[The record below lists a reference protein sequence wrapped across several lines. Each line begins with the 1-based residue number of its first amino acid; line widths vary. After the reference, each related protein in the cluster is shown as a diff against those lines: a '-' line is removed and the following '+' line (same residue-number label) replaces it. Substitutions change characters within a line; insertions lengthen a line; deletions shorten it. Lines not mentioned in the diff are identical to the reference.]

1 MNGKIA
7 VVGANQQALV
17 FAALAAKAGFEVTV
31 IEQKPKNE
39 VAYGWTDDMEA
50 AALADAGLP
59 KPPEDCYV
67 DSCTP
72 VFVAPNSSKRVEI
85 TDAGEPQD
93 LALKRRRF
101 NAWLEERAIDAGAR
115 IVYERRVE
123 KALHDGKKIIGLQVD
138 NGGAVSCDL
147 LVDCGGVNSAI
158 REQLADSFPI
168 TGRIDNGDKFFVRRT
183 VFERPAGSEYK
194 YKKQIYLKHLGERGI
209 SWCNLAGDGKYADAL
224 IGRIGSLNDENYA
237 RALDD
242 LKKDNSIIGG
252 KVICDGEKLQ
262 IPLRKPLPRMTLPGY
277 VLLGDSA
284 CMTIPLIGSGMA
296 SSIRAAK
303 MLADVIS
310 NPRGEAFSQEN
321 LYCYQLAFM
330 KRIGSEH
337 AFINTMKNWLLS
349 ADNGDI
355 TLMIDSGLLACVVA
369 SAEGASGGMPKAVCR
384 IAAKRPPLLIKLIN
398 LLIKA
403 MRAKKTALSMPEEYD
418 EKQFDLWRNKY
429 ERI

>member
-31 IEQKPKNE
+31 IEQKPRGE

-59 KPPEDCYV
+59 MPPEDCYV
-67 DSCTP
+67 DSCAP
-72 VFVAPNSSKRVEI
+72 VFVAPNSSRRVEI

-101 NAWLEERAIDAGAR
+101 NAWLEERAAREGAR
-115 IVYERRVE
+115 IVYGRRVE
-123 KALHDGKKIIGLQVD
+123 KALHDGIKVVGLQVD
-138 NGGAVSCDL
+138 NGSAVSCDL
-147 LVDCGGVNSAI
+147 LIDCGGVNSAV

-168 TGRIDNGDKFFVRRT
+168 TGKIDPKDTFFVRRT
-183 VFERPAGSEYK
+183 VFDRPEGTSCR
-194 YKKQIYLKHLGERGI
+194 YKKQIYLKHLGESGI
-209 SWCNLAGDGKYADAL
+209 SWCNSAGDGKYADVL
-224 IGRIGSLNDENYA
+224 IGRIGALSDETHC
-237 RALDD
+237 RALGD
-242 LKKDNSIIGG
+242 LKKDNPIIGDTAHCG
-252 KVICDGEKLQ
+252 GEKLQ
-262 IPLRKPLPRMTLPGY
+262 IPLRKPLSRMTLPGY

-303 MLADVIS
+303 MLADVLCS
-310 NPRGEAFSQEN
+310 PQGEAFSHEN
-321 LYCYQLAFM
+321 LYRYQVEFM
-330 KRIGSEH
+330 KKIGAEH

-355 TLMIDSGLLACVVA
+355 SLMIDSGLLACVVA
-369 SAEGASGGMPKAVCR
+369 SAEGASGGMAKAIGT
-384 IAAKRPPLLIKLIN
+384 IALKRPALLIKLIN
-398 LLIKA
+398 LLIRALK
-403 MRAKKTALSMPEEYD
+403 AKKTALSMPEEYD
-418 EKQFDLWRNKY
+418 ENRFDSWRDKY